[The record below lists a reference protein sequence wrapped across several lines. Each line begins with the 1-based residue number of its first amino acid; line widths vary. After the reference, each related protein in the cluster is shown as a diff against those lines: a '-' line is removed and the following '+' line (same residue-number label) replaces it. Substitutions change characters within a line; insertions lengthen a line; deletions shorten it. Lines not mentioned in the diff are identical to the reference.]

1 MKKLVMS
8 LVALAAST
16 VIAAPAK
23 AEFRELTIRLSSG
36 VGEGHPV
43 VTGVEA
49 MNACLADKSG
59 GALKVQAFLGGA
71 LGGDLQATQ
80 SLRTGTLEMVV
91 TATSPLVGIAPVL
104 GVFDLPFLIG
114 TEAEADRLLDGKF
127 GQMISDKL
135 PEHDLVNLAYWE
147 NGFRN
152 VANSK
157 HQVASV
163 DDLKGLKIRVMQ
175 NNIYLDTFTT
185 LGTNAVPMAGGEVFS
200 ALETH
205 AIDGHENTIPGID
218 ASKMYEVQKYLSLTA
233 HAYSPFLVLYSKPLF
248 DKLNAEEQAA
258 VKDCAQVGAKAQRE
272 ASRTSAVTS
281 LAHIKEEGMEVV
293 TMTPEEIARMRETV
307 APVYENHKATI
318 GADVIEA
325 AKSELAQMRQ

>member
-1 MKKLVMS
+1 MKKLAKVLM
-8 LVALAAST
+8 ALAAST
-16 VIAAPAK
+16 LLVAPAS
-23 AEFRELTIRLSSG
+23 AEFRELNIRLSSG

-43 VTGVEA
+43 VAGVEA
-49 MNACLADKSG
+49 MNACLKEKTG
-59 GALKVQAFLGGA
+59 GAMKVQAFLGGA

-91 TATSPLVGIAPVL
+91 TATSPLVGIAPAL

-114 TEAEADRLLDGKF
+114 SESEADQLLDGAF

-135 PEHDLVNLAYWE
+135 PNHDLVNLAYWE

-157 HQVASV
+157 RPVV
-163 DDLKGLKIRVMQ
+163 TVEDIKGLKLRVMQ
-175 NNIYLDTFTT
+175 NNIYIGTFTT
-185 LGTNAVPMAGGEVFS
+185 LGTNAIPMAGGEVFT

-205 AIDGHENTIPGID
+205 AIDGHENTIPGLD

-248 DKLNAEEQAA
+248 DQLNADEQA
-258 VKDCAQVGAKAQRE
+258 VLKDCAQIGAKAQRE
-272 ASRTSAVTS
+272 VSRKSAVDS
-281 LAHIKEEGMEVV
+281 LAHIQEEGMEVT
-293 TMTPEEIARMRETV
+293 TMTSEEIARMREIV
-307 APVYENHKATI
+307 APVYETHKAAI
-318 GADVIEA
+318 GADVIDA
-325 AKSELAQMRQ
+325 ARAELARLRQ

>member
-1 MKKLVMS
+1 MKKFMMT
-8 LVALAAST
+8 LVALTAST
-16 VIAAPAK
+16 VIAAPAN
-23 AEFRELTIRLSSG
+23 AEFRPTTIRLSSG
-36 VGEGHPV
+36 VGDGHPV
-43 VTGVEA
+43 VAGVKA
-49 MNACLADKSG
+49 MNTCLSEKTG
-59 GALKVQAFLGGA
+59 GAMKVQPFLGGS

-91 TATSPLVGIAPVL
+91 TATSPLVGIVPVL

-114 TEAEADRLLDGKF
+114 TEEEADKLLDGKF
-127 GQMISDKL
+127 GKMISDKL
-135 PEHDLVNLAYWE
+135 PQHDLVNLAYWE

-157 HQVASV
+157 RQVENIN
-163 DDLKGLKIRVMQ
+163 DLKGLKIRVMQ
-175 NNIYLDTFTT
+175 NNIYLDTFTK

-200 ALETH
+200 ALETR

-248 DKLNAEEQAA
+248 DKLNADEQTAM
-258 VKDCAQVGAKAQRE
+258 KECAQVGAKAQRE
-272 ASRTSAVTS
+272 ASRKSAIAS
-281 LAHIKEEGMEVV
+281 LAHIKEEGMQVV
-293 TMTPEEIARMRETV
+293 TMSPQEISLMRQTV

-318 GADVIEA
+318 GSDVIDA
-325 AKSELAQMRQ
+325 VQAELAQMRK